1 MSLLPKRRF
10 SKATVTFKMPGSAIF
25 LEADGK
31 LLLQNIEEKYQP
43 VGSQSLVQ
51 VEYSAVNPADVRHSF
66 MGLYGSVAGY
76 EWVGKVVE
84 VGEESPFSIGQRV
97 FGMTMPGAQRPRST
111 GAHQD
116 YLIAES

>member
-1 MSLLPKRRF
+1 
-10 SKATVTFKMPGSAIF
+10 MPGSAIF

-31 LLLQNIEEKYQP
+31 LSLQKVENQYHP

-51 VEYSAVNPADVRHSF
+51 VEYSAVNPADVRHAF

-76 EWVGKVVE
+76 EWIGKVIE
-84 VGEESPFSIGQRV
+84 VGHESPFSIDQRV
-97 FGMTMPGAQRPRST
+97 FGMTMPGARRPLSS

-116 YLIAES
+116 HLIAES